1 MLLEY
6 FVNVIDV
13 LDVIEYKTIIRSKL
27 SIAFDSYQNVISSE
41 IMINIVRLDL
51 VVELPQRYRQLI
63 SKT

>member
-27 SIAFDSYQNVISSE
+27 SIAFDSIENVISSE

>member
-27 SIAFDSYQNVISSE
+27 AIAFDSYENVISSE